1 MDKVI
6 GNNGEKLIEFIEN
19 KGWRILN
26 GNMIGDREGY
36 CTYIGP
42 KGATVI
48 DYVIVNEAAWDK
60 TVRFE
65 VVGRIES

>member
-26 GNMIGDREGY
+26 GNMI
-36 CTYIGP
+36 
-42 KGATVI
+42 
-48 DYVIVNEAAWDK
+48 
-60 TVRFE
+60 
-65 VVGRIES
+65 